1 MPLSLIRRAY
11 TARDPLPYRPGRGPP
26 LASWLEGPAE
36 EERDAG
42 HVTRATRLFGVYRP
56 WAQQHH
62 PEGPPGDTAFIR
74 AGDRAAPIEARV
86 MLMIE
91 RAPPQLAFQGTVL
104 TVKRTG
110 A

>member
-1 MPLSLIRRAY
+1 MRPTSLPSGSRA
-11 TARDPLPYRPGRGPP
+11 AAPAG
-26 LASWLEGPAE
+26 WLEGLAE

-42 HVTRATRLFGVYRP
+42 HVTRAARLFGASRA
-56 WAQQHH
+56 WAQQHD
-62 PEGPPGDTAFIR
+62 PEGRLGYTAFIR

-86 MLMIE
+86 MVMTE
-91 RAPPQLAFQGTVL
+91 RAPPQLALQGTVL